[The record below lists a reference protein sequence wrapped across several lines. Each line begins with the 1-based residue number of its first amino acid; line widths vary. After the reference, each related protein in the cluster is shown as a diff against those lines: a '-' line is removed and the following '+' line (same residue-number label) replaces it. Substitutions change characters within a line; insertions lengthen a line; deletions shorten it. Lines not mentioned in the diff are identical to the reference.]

1 MKDDD
6 VDAPCCPPET
16 FIAKYNAAFHDQA
29 RDEDILKQ
37 KAVKIL
43 NVKKKE
49 MLGRKLS
56 SLSPKERN
64 ELKHATNDFIR
75 KSKPINPKIY

>member
-1 MKDDD
+1 M
-6 VDAPCCPPET
+6 
-16 FIAKYNAAFHDQA
+16 
-29 RDEDILKQ
+29 KQ

-56 SLSPKERN
+56 SLSPREKN
-64 ELKHATNDFIR
+64 ELKHATDDFIR
-75 KSKPINPKIY
+75 KSKPINPKIYQENNDGVVVTNIQCHKGWITKLHYSSEL

>member
-1 MKDDD
+1 MK
-6 VDAPCCPPET
+6 A
-16 FIAKYNAAFHDQA
+16 
-29 RDEDILKQ
+29 

-56 SLSPKERN
+56 SLSPRERT
-64 ELKHATNDFIR
+64 ELKSATDDFIR
-75 KSKPINPKIY
+75 KSKPISPKMYQEKNEGVEVKSV